1 MDKEGGCMEKV
12 DLDISELTLAQKLNL
27 MESIWDDITQDESAL
42 KSPAWH
48 ETVLKDREDALA
60 SGKANVSDWEKAKD
74 RIKDR

>member
-1 MDKEGGCMEKV
+1 MEKV

-60 SGKANVSDWEKAKD
+60 SGKAKVSGWEKAKE
-74 RIKDR
+74 RIRRNVS